1 MNESHGS
8 NTLNTLMILI
18 VVAGLAALLI
28 GACGTL
34 PQGNGVTWDSTAE
47 IQRNETARLR
57 IVEEEATA
65 RLRIQQNADTQRT
78 WALIIGAVAII
89 GTVGTVVVL
98 ITRAAA
104 QRPVVV
110 QAPPPR
116 LLPPEPVRVIVAQL
130 PGWDADI
137 IDGQWVVA
145 NDREWMTIEDASR
158 LLTMRSPQ

>member
-47 IQRNETARLR
+47 IQRNETTRLR

-145 NDREWMTIEDASR
+145 NEREWMTIEDASR

>member
-47 IQRNETARLR
+47 IQRNETTRLR

-137 IDGQWVVA
+137 IDGQ
-145 NDREWMTIEDASR
+145 
-158 LLTMRSPQ
+158 

>member
-47 IQRNETARLR
+47 IQRNETTRLR

-130 PGWDADI
+130 PGWDAVI

-145 NDREWMTIEDASR
+145 NEREWMTIEDASR

>member
-8 NTLNTLMILI
+8 NTINTLMMLI

-28 GACGTL
+28 GACGSL
-34 PQGNGVTWDSTAE
+34 PQGNGVSWDSTAE
-47 IQRNETARLR
+47 LQRNETARLR

-78 WALIIGAVAII
+78 WALIIGAVAI
-89 GTVGTVVVL
+89 VGAVGAVVVL

-110 QAPPPR
+110 QAPPPPQ
-116 LLPPEPVRVIVAQL
+116 LLPPQIHLILAQL
-130 PGWDADI
+130 PGYSADV
-137 IDGQWVVA
+137 IDGEWVVA
-145 NDREWMTIEDASR
+145 NEREWMTIEDANR
-158 LLTMRSPQ
+158 LLTMRRPQ

>member
-145 NDREWMTIEDASR
+145 NEREWMTIEDASR

>member
-8 NTLNTLMILI
+8 NTINTLMILI

-89 GTVGTVVVL
+89 GTVGAVVVL

-145 NDREWMTIEDASR
+145 NEREWMTIEDASR

>member
-89 GTVGTVVVL
+89 GTVGAVVVL

-110 QAPPPR
+110 KAPPSR

-145 NDREWMTIEDASR
+145 NEREWMTIEDASR